1 MTIKTITQDTPV
13 STLPSMIISSQV
25 GHSYYPVTA
34 SPVRQASSPDCA
46 GREIGLP
53 GYDGR
58 MTTNSSTSRP
68 APADARVD
76 LDAGCAAMINSTKI
90 NDLDVSRGT
99 NDLRSGF
106 GWVDLDAACSRHAAS
121 MIISAGRVASSMAA
135 ARRAARLAEL
145 LAACPDDTA
154 L

>member
-1 MTIKTITQDTPV
+1 MTIKTITQDTPD

-68 APADARVD
+68 APADARV
-76 LDAGCAAMINSTKI
+76 T
-90 NDLDVSRGT
+90 
-99 NDLRSGF
+99 
-106 GWVDLDAACSRHAAS
+106 AAS
-121 MIISAGRVASSMAA
+121 TDTPCPCGGRAHRLGADYPYACQHGGHLAPVRTRRVAA
-135 ARRAARLAEL
+135 L
-145 LAACPDDTA
+145 LAACPADDA

>member
-34 SPVRQASSPDCA
+34 SPVCEQSSPVRA

-68 APADARVD
+68 APADARATTFD
-76 LDAGCAAMINSTKI
+76 EWITTELKINSGELLI
-90 NDLDVSRGT
+90 MDDGSIM
-99 NDLRSGF
+99 S
-106 GWVDLDAACSRHAAS
+106 WIDLDAASTRY
-121 MIISAGRVASSMAA
+121 
-135 ARRAARLAEL
+135 AARLARVAAV